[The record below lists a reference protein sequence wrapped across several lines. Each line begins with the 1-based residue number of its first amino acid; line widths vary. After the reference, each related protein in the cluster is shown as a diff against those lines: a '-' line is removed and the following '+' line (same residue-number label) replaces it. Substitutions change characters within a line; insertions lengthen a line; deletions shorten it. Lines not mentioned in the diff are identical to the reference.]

1 MNNLLDTQTGAAFR
15 HGIVNSVIKHYAAR
29 LACIRA
35 KRACEILVAIGCG
48 NDEIYTH
55 GMPWTPY
62 KLWKRMQSPVPS
74 QNKVGTWLAIGYRPV
89 VFIGGPP
96 NNWRAWRG
104 SLMTLLLDRIATL
117 TLLEGWQAMDRVI
130 KPGERY
136 MKGAANANTD

>member
-1 MNNLLDTQTGAAFR
+1 MNDVLDTQTGTAFR

-35 KRACEILVAIGCG
+35 KRVCEILVEIGCG
-48 NDEIYTH
+48 DDEIYTL
-55 GMPWTPY
+55 GMPWTPR
-62 KLWKRMQSPVPS
+62 KLLEQRMLSPDS
-74 QNKVGTWLAIGYRPV
+74 SKNQIGTWLAIGYRPV

-117 TLLEGWQAMDRVI
+117 TLLEGWQAMDKVI
-130 KPGERY
+130 TPGERH
-136 MKGAANANTD
+136 MKIT